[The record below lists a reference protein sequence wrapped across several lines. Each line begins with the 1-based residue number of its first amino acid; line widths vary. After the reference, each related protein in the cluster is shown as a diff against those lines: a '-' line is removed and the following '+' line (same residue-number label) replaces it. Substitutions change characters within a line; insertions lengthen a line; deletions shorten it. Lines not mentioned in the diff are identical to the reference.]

1 MALED
6 SMKSFS
12 ALGGAVVLT
21 LATLAA
27 PAPAAAQAPS
37 KVTIVVFGFP
47 SLGAFMPPV
56 IKAKKLDEAHG
67 LDIEFVERPPDAYTT
82 QFNSGEFK
90 VGGSAAV
97 LTVGLA
103 DARGVKVKYLF
114 NLFDFWGTIVTS
126 RGEIKSAKDL
136 EGKEL
141 AAAASTTNYIM
152 SSFFAKQQGVDMS
165 KVKVVNTATPGL
177 VGYALADRADAV
189 QLWEPAYTLLKAK
202 KPDVRMLDTN
212 MSKTW
217 KSFAGGERIPYLGV
231 AAHTDWIEQNQALI
245 PKLYATYKAAG
256 EFIARN
262 PEEAASLIAP
272 KSSPEDRAALVSLIK
287 ANDRLGM
294 SVVPAGEV
302 AKQIDAVY
310 KAGVDVG
317 YFKAMP
323 SNDTIYSK
331 PMQ

>member
-1 MALED
+1 MT
-6 SMKSFS
+6 KFS
-12 ALGGAVVLT
+12 ALLRSTGWALT
-21 LATLAA
+21 ALACITLT
-27 PAPAAAQAPS
+27 PLPAAAQAPA
-37 KVTIVVFGFP
+37 KVTVVVFGFP

-56 IKAKKLDEAHG
+56 IKAKQLDTAHG

-114 NLFDFWGTIVTS
+114 NLFDYWGAVVTS
-126 RGEIKSAKDL
+126 RPDIKTLKDI
-136 EGKEL
+136 EGKQL
-141 AAAASTTNYIM
+141 AAASSTTNFVM
-152 SSFFAKQQGVDMS
+152 SEFFAKQQGVDIS
-165 KVKVVNTATPGL
+165 KIQVINTAPPGL
-177 VGYALADRADAV
+177 VGYALADRADAI

-202 KPDVRMLDTN
+202 KPDIRILDSGMT
-212 MSKTW
+212 KTW

-231 AAHTDWIEQNQALI
+231 AAHSDWIEANQALI
-245 PKLYATYKAAG
+245 PKLYATYKDAG
-256 EFIARN
+256 EFIAKN
-262 PEEAASLIAP
+262 PEEAAALIAP
-272 KSSPEDRAALVSLIK
+272 KSTSEDRAALVSLIK

-323 SNDTIYSK
+323 SNDTIYEK
-331 PMQ
+331 PMK

>member
-1 MALED
+1 MIR
-6 SMKSFS
+6 FS
-12 ALGGAVVLT
+12 KLLRSAACAAAV
-21 LATLAA
+21 LALAA
-27 PAPAAAQAPS
+27 LCPAPAAAQTPA

-56 IKAKKLDEAHG
+56 IKAKKLDAANG
-67 LDIEFVERPPDAYTT
+67 LDIEFVERTPDAYTT

-126 RGEIKSAKDL
+126 RPDIKTVKDL
-136 EGKEL
+136 EGKQL
-141 AAAASTTNYIM
+141 AAASSTTNFVM
-152 SSFFAKQQGVDMS
+152 SEFFAKQQGVDPS
-165 KVKVVNTATPGL
+165 KIQVVNTAPPGL

-189 QLWEPAYTLLKAK
+189 QLWEPAYTLLKSK
-202 KPDVRMLDTN
+202 KPDIRMLDTN
-212 MSKTW
+212 MAKTW

-231 AAHTDWIEQNQALI
+231 AAHDDWIAANQALI

-256 EFIARN
+256 DYITAH
-262 PEEAASLIAP
+262 PEEAAALIAP
-272 KSSPEDRAALVSLIK
+272 KASTPDRAALVSLIK

-294 SVVPAGEV
+294 SVVPAREL

-310 KAGVDVG
+310 KAGIDVG
-317 YFKAMP
+317 YFKTMP
-323 SNDTIYSK
+323 SNDTIYAK
-331 PMQ
+331 PMK

>member
-1 MALED
+1 MRRVLNYLRTGLSALV
-6 SMKSFS
+6 FS
-12 ALGGAVVLT
+12 ALVASSPA
-21 LATLAA
+21 LAQE
-27 PAPAAAQAPS
+27 PA

-56 IKAKKLDEAHG
+56 IKEQKLDAANG
-67 LDIEFVERPPDAYTT
+67 LDINFVERTPDAYTT
-82 QFNSGEFK
+82 EFNSGEFK

-126 RGEIKSAKDL
+126 RGEVKTVKDL

-152 SSFFAKQQGVDMS
+152 SSFFAKQQGVDMA

-177 VGYALADRADAV
+177 VGYALADRADAI

-202 KPDVRMLDTN
+202 KPDIRMLDTN
-212 MSKTW
+212 MAATW
-217 KSFAGGERIPYLGV
+217 KAFAGGERIPYLGV
-231 AAHTDWIEQNQALI
+231 AAHDDWIAANQALI

-256 EFIARN
+256 AFIAAH
-262 PEEAASLIAP
+262 PEDAAALIAP
-272 KSSPEDRAALVSLIK
+272 KSAPDDRAALVSLIK

-294 SVVPAGEV
+294 SVVGANEV
-302 AKQIDAVY
+302 SKQINAVY
-310 KAGVDVG
+310 KAGIDVG
-317 YFKAMP
+317 YLKTQP
-323 SNDTIYSK
+323 SASTIYDK
-331 PMQ
+331 PLK

>member
-1 MALED
+1 MKKLLSTLGATAVLALA
-6 SMKSFS
+6 SLN
-12 ALGGAVVLT
+12 AI
-21 LATLAA
+21 
-27 PAPAAAQAPS
+27 PAAAQAPA

-56 IKAKKLDEAHG
+56 IKAKKIDEAHG

-126 RGEIKSAKDL
+126 RPEIKTVKDL

-141 AAAASTTNYIM
+141 AAAASTTNFVM
-152 SSFFAKQQGVDMS
+152 SKFFAKQQGVDMS
-165 KVKVVNTATPGL
+165 KVKVVNTAPPGL

-202 KPDVRMLDTN
+202 KPDIRMLDTN

-217 KSFAGGERIPYLGV
+217 KSFAGGERIPYLGL
-231 AAHTDWIEQNQALI
+231 AAHGDWIEANQALI
-245 PKLYATYKAAG
+245 PKLYATYKEAG
-256 EFIARN
+256 EYIAKH
-262 PEEAASLIAP
+262 PEESAALIAP
-272 KSSPEDRAALVSLIK
+272 KSTPADLEALVSLIK
-287 ANDRLGM
+287 SNDRLGM
-294 SVVPAGEV
+294 SVVGANEV
-302 AKQIDAVY
+302 RKQIEAVY
-310 KAGVDVG
+310 KAGIDVG
-317 YFKAMP
+317 YLKTQP
-323 SNDTIYSK
+323 SNDTIYKSR
-331 PMQ
+331 

>member
-1 MALED
+1 MRRL
-6 SMKSFS
+6 S
-12 ALGGAVVLT
+12 ALMRSVTCSLAVFACA
-21 LATLAA
+21 LATPV
-27 PAPAAAQAPS
+27 PASAQT

-56 IKAKKLDEAHG
+56 IKAQKLDAAQG

-90 VGGSAAV
+90 VGGSAAL

-103 DARGVKVKYLF
+103 ENRGVKVKYLF
-114 NLFDFWGTIVTS
+114 NLFDFWGAVVTS
-126 RGEIKSAKDL
+126 RPAIKSLKDL
-136 EGKEL
+136 EGKQL
-141 AAAASTTNYIM
+141 AAARSTTNYVM
-152 SSFFAKQQGVDMS
+152 FEFFAKKLGVDVS
-165 KVKVVNTATPGL
+165 KIEVVNTAPPGL
-177 VGYALADRADAV
+177 VGYALADRADAI

-202 KPDVRMLDTN
+202 KPDIRALDTEIN
-212 MSKTW
+212 KTW
-217 KSFAGGERIPYLGV
+217 KTFAGGERIPYLGV
-231 AAHTDWIEQNQALI
+231 AAHDDWIAANQALI
-245 PKLYATYKAAG
+245 PKLYATYKEAG
-256 EFIARN
+256 EFIAKN
-262 PEEAASLIAP
+262 PEEAAALISP
-272 KSSPEDRAALVSLIK
+272 KSTPEDRAALVSLIK

-323 SNDTIYSK
+323 SNDTIYTK

>member
-1 MALED
+1 MKKIVTTLIGAL
-6 SMKSFS
+6 
-12 ALGGAVVLT
+12 AVML
-21 LATLAA
+21 LAA
-27 PAPAAAQAPS
+27 APQNAARAQEPA
-37 KVTIVVFGFP
+37 KITIVIFGFP

-56 IKAKKLDEAHG
+56 IKAQHLDTKHG
-67 LDIEFVERPPDAYTT
+67 IDIDFVERTPDAYTT

-126 RGEIKSAKDL
+126 RPEIKAAKDL
-136 EGKEL
+136 EGKQL
-141 AAAASTTNYIM
+141 AAAASTTNFIM
-152 SSFFAKQQGVDMS
+152 SEFFAKKQGVDIS
-165 KVKVVNTATPGL
+165 KIQVVNTATPGL

-202 KPDVRMLDTN
+202 KPGIRILDTD
-212 MSKTW
+212 MAKTW
-217 KSFAGGERIPYLGV
+217 KSFAGGDRIPYLGL
-231 AAHTDWIEQNQALI
+231 AAHDDWIEQNQALI
-245 PKLYATYKAAG
+245 PKLYATYKEAG
-256 EFIARN
+256 DFIAAH
-262 PEEAASLIAP
+262 PEDAAALIAP
-272 KSSPEDRAALVSLIK
+272 KATPEDRAALVSLIK

-294 SVVPAGEV
+294 NVVPAGEV

-317 YFKAMP
+317 YFKTMP
-323 SNDTIYSK
+323 SNDTIYTK